1 MPVLPEPED
10 HSQRSAARG
19 SALYLR
25 VVRSG
30 EPLFKEG
37 EGMKRIDF
45 RQFGIRPV
53 KVEPAHGKTINPD
66 KAFAF
71 RWQHMDKRIRGM
83 A

>member
-1 MPVLPEPED
+1 
-10 HSQRSAARG
+10 
-19 SALYLR
+19 
-25 VVRSG
+25 
-30 EPLFKEG
+30 
-37 EGMKRIDF
+37 MKRIDF